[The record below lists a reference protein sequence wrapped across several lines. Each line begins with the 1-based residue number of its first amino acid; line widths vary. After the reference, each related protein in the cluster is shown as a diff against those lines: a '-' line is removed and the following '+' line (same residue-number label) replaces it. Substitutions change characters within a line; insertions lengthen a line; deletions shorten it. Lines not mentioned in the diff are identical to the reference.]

1 MASKPETKVV
11 KEIRKALDINYP
23 GFYFKT
29 HGGPFQ
35 MAGLPDIIGLH
46 RGVFIGIEV
55 KCPGKEDTLTQKQI
69 NVLGKIKSA
78 GGIAFMSTSPEDTL
92 KKLKGEF
99 KDVKRKT
106 KRRTNDGEGKKT
118 PSNL

>member
-1 MASKPETKVV
+1 MKSLNKY
-11 KEIRKALDINYP
+11 YP

-35 MAGLPDIIGLH
+35 KVGLPDIIGLH
-46 RGVFIGIEV
+46 RGRFIGIEV
-55 KCPGKEDTLTQKQI
+55 KVPGREETLTKKQEQTLMQI
-69 NVLGKIKSA
+69 QWA

-99 KDVKRKT
+99 NNERKS
-106 KRRTNDGEGKKT
+106 KK
-118 PSNL
+118 SQRYM